1 MVIRVFPSP
10 SGPAPPPRPEYE
22 LFYISDEVCERRELP
37 MSVIDLAVFA
47 VIAGLL
53 LDAINSQGYEGE
65 NYY

>member
-10 SGPAPPPRPEYE
+10 SGPAPRPVYE
-22 LFYISDEVCERRELP
+22 LFISDEVCERRELP